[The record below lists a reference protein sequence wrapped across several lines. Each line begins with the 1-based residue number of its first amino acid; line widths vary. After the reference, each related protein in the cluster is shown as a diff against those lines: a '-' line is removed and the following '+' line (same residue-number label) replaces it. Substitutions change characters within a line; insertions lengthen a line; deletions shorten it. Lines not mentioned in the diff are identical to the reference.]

1 MAPLSPVWLKDLLTV
16 EERTTV
22 AALRRHAADLLD
34 HTPRF
39 PYFTLHGSAHIANL
53 FGIVQ
58 LLCDAGLK
66 LTAQEAYLLAC
77 AICVHDLGMV
87 VSLHDMDLVTIL
99 QGKPQPA
106 DPANLE
112 LEIRAI
118 HHELVS
124 SYVAT
129 HFDFLASLGL
139 TPGDC
144 AVLRDIARNHRKAD
158 LEDTAGYARTIGALL
173 RAVDELDIS
182 PSRAPVQILREHFRE
197 MDATSCWHWF
207 KHNICEDW
215 QMGHN
220 VICGSDSTT
229 RVVLKLAVHPPRDTS
244 IPYWLAQARRPIAK
258 VFYDEGAARIVA
270 ETWGLSLVLE
280 ASQDLSSSVRLGD
293 TWDDTEQKCLSAG
306 RKVILVIDDEA
317 RKLEDLFLPL
327 MNSYYVIFS
336 QNARDALDKLA
347 AAPVD
352 LAIVDLQIG
361 SGRLWSDRETTD
373 FKMTGVKLCE
383 EVRKRFPNTQVGI
396 LTGSHHDLGPARELP
411 GIRFLLRKPIRTEQF
426 EKEVHEVLS

>member
-1 MAPLSPVWLKDLLTV
+1 LAPLAPAWLEDLLTV
-16 EERTTV
+16 GERTTV
-22 AALRRHAADLLD
+22 AAIRRHAADLLD

-58 LLCDAGLK
+58 LLCNAGLK
-66 LTAQEAYLLAC
+66 LADPEAYLLAC
-77 AICVHDLGMV
+77 SICIHDLGMV
-87 VSLHDMDLVTIL
+87 VSLQDKDLVAIL

-112 LEIRAI
+112 IEIRAI

-124 SYVAT
+124 SYVAK
-129 HFDFLASLGL
+129 HFDFLTGLGL
-139 TPGDC
+139 TPSDC
-144 AVLRDIARNHRKAD
+144 AILRDISRNHRKTD
-158 LEDTAGYARTIGALL
+158 LDDSKGHARTVGALL

-182 PSRAPVQILREHFRE
+182 PSRAPAQILREHFRD

-215 QMGHN
+215 QIGHN
-220 VICGSDSTT
+220 VICGSGNPA
-229 RVVLKLAVHPPRDTS
+229 RVVLKVAVHPPRDTS
-244 IPYWLAQARRPIAK
+244 IPYWLTQTRRPIAK
-258 VFYDEGAARIVA
+258 VFYDEGTTRILA
-270 ETWGLSLVLE
+270 ETWGMSLSLE
-280 ASQDLSSSVRLGD
+280 ASQELSSSISLGD
-293 TWDDTEQKCLSAG
+293 AWDEIEQKCLSAG
-306 RKVILVIDDEA
+306 RKVILVVDDEA

-327 MNSYYVIFS
+327 MNSFHVIFS

-352 LAIVDLQIG
+352 LAVVDLQIG
-361 SGRLWSDRETTD
+361 SGRLWTDKETTD

-383 EVRKRFPNTQVGI
+383 EIHRRFPNTQVGI
-396 LTGSHHDLGPARELP
+396 LTGSHHDLEPATGLP
-411 GIRFLLRKPIRTEQF
+411 DLRFLLRKPIPPEQF
-426 EKEVHEVLS
+426 EKEVYAVLS